1 MLSSSVGQ
9 SAKFNIVLTN
19 QGATDNCFDQLIQM
33 ITLLKN
39 GSPIVECSNIS
50 CQSLD
55 PRVNVI
61 RSVGTF
67 NITTALHNLNA
78 DDSGSYVTIAD
89 VRMPSNNMQF
99 CIIATKIFLSTLSIV
114 YRVSLLRKYL
124 VRKIVQHSSL
134 TVFIPD
140 YNQCQNLM
148 HLCATVGAKAPPLRK
163 YYSII
168 IILLAVAYNIST
180 K

>member
-9 SAKFNIVLTN
+9 SAKFNIALTN

-67 NITTALHNLNA
+67 NITIALHNLNA
-78 DDSGSYVTIAD
+78 NDSGSYVTIAD
-89 VRMPSNNMQF
+89 VRMPSSNMQF
-99 CIIATKIFLSTLSIV
+99 CIYKIFSLNIVDRILGKPIEKIFSEKNSTTLFLDCLYS
-114 YRVSLLRKYL
+114 RLQSMSEL
-124 VRKIVQHSSL
+124 
-134 TVFIPD
+134 D
-140 YNQCQNLM
+140 
-148 HLCATVGAKAPPLRK
+148 APVC
-163 YYSII
+163 YCGC
-168 IILLAVAYNIST
+168 
-180 K
+180 